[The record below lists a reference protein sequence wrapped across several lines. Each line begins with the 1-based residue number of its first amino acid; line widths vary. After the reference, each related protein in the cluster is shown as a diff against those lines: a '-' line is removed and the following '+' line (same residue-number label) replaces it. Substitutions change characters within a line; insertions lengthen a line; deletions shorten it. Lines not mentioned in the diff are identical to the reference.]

1 MSGYDDEFEN
11 FSVDDLSNELDK
23 ADSDGKS
30 STIVIKNNNE
40 KKSEPQGPLAG
51 KEVYQEPK
59 DNSNNQ
65 NNENNSKEVENV
77 INNPIFALKC
87 TANREET
94 VADFLTANAKRKE
107 LNIFSIIIPHGIKS
121 FIFIEASDKYEV
133 DKAAFRIPYARNV
146 LPTPISEKE
155 VLHLISTEKKE
166 VDIRKGDI
174 VEIIAGPFKKERA
187 KITRVD
193 LFKEEVVIEL
203 LDAAVPIPMTRRIED
218 INVIRRD

>member
-1 MSGYDDEFEN
+1 MTGYDDDFEN
-11 FSVDDLSNELDK
+11 FSVDDLAAEIDAEDK
-23 ADSDGKS
+23 GEKPAPQAPVAEEKQEETPQQTES
-30 STIVIKNNNE
+30 SSA
-40 KKSEPQGPLAG
+40 KSEAP
-51 KEVYQEPK
+51 
-59 DNSNNQ
+59 
-65 NNENNSKEVENV
+65 VEGV
-77 INNPIFALKC
+77 ITHPVFALKC

-94 VADFLTANAKRKE
+94 VADFLAANAKRKG
-107 LNIFSIIIPHGIKS
+107 LRVFSVIIPQGIKS

-133 DKAAFRIPYARNV
+133 DQAAFRIPYARNV

-166 VDIRKGDI
+166 VDVRKGDI
-174 VEIIAGPFKKERA
+174 VEIIAGPFKKEKA

-218 INVIRRD
+218 IKVIRRDD